1 MMFTPV
7 PSWLHTMLLITLTNL
22 MRCAPQ
28 IGIKFWLQHL
38 PESVSQAAVESAVSQ
53 ICQDASMD
61 GILVQVHP

>member
-1 MMFTPV
+1 
-7 PSWLHTMLLITLTNL
+7 
-22 MRCAPQ
+22 MRYGLQ

-61 GILVQVHP
+61 GILVQVHL

>member
-1 MMFTPV
+1 MM
-7 PSWLHTMLLITLTNL
+7 LHSCAFLAAYNALL
-22 MRCAPQ
+22 MRYGLQ

-61 GILVQVHP
+61 GILVQVHL